1 MPQIKI
7 LIFIIMFGL
16 VSNFTQANSWDD
28 FYSFINNT
36 QTYQANFTQSIK
48 GNKSKITGKVSV
60 KLPEKLRWE
69 TYNKNQQISQIITV
83 NSSKN
88 QKLAQIYDVDLYQVI
103 IKDLNRT
110 QSIIPADILLGKATL
125 ENLFILQQ
133 SDQNS
138 LEDVGWL
145 VAKSNDLT
153 SNDEI
158 KELKLKIENSRLL
171 AIQIQDL
178 LDREIE
184 INFSEITINQPIDD
198 QLFILN
204 LPEGVDI
211 IDDTR

>member
-7 LIFIIMFGL
+7 IFFIIMFGL

>member
-7 LIFIIMFGL
+7 LIFMIMFGL